1 MKQREQIILDYIK
14 AYNDFDTAKMIA
26 YFDESVRFE
35 NFSNGVSNMTLSG
48 LAAFKAQADAT
59 KNIFSK
65 RKQIVKSFHHS
76 DDQTEIEV
84 DYDATLAIDFPN
96 GLKKGQHLELN
107 GKSIFKFSGEKI
119 VELIDI
125 S

>member
-1 MKQREQIILDYIK
+1 MEQREQIILDYIK
-14 AYNDFDTAKMIA
+14 AYNEFDTAKMVA
-26 YFDESVRFE
+26 DFDESVRFE
-35 NFSNGVSNMTLSG
+35 NISNGESNMTLSG
-48 LAAFKAQADAT
+48 LAAFKAQAEEI
-59 KNIFSK
+59 KNVFSK
-65 RKQIVKSFHHS
+65 RKQTVKSFHHL
-76 DDQTEIEV
+76 DDQTEIEI

-96 GLKKGQHLELN
+96 GLKKGQQLKLQ